1 LEARRR
7 EFEAPRRRGEMVHR
21 AQDIV
26 GNGEISNL
34 LLRGPRAPIP
44 DALMRLSFDSLERL
58 SPMRG
63 VLGEGLEV
71 PEEPPLEIGAPT
83 APVEPIRVAPRECDS
98 PIAAVDVSASK
109 VGETREGIVVALRG
123 AVVWRIGRSHRYLRY
138 GPLPFHI
145 AEGSADPM
153 LGLMEAPGG
162 EDLEQPQSG
171 LIQITARLRNLMER
185 WLQESICSSFRDS
198 IILFDGSLTAGTP
211 DNPAGAL
218 RRILEEARGNGNS
231 VLAFSKA
238 TRLLYNGRSVLE
250 LARGADPPYVIDID
264 ELISRAFPSHP
275 IKLLGRVYVS
285 RLSRDGPAFR
295 LDADRGIGPDGALDA
310 ISKLLGSDI
319 ASAGYPECL
328 KLAHILSAFTANEIV
343 GIQRFLSGHRGI
355 QLIQRPNLRR
365 ILFGPFGGWGGAA

>member
-1 LEARRR
+1 
-7 EFEAPRRRGEMVHR
+7 MVHR

-34 LLRGPRAPIP
+34 LLRGPRAHIP
-44 DALMRLSFDSLERL
+44 DALMRLSFDSLERRL
-58 SPMRG
+58 PMRG
-63 VLGEGLEV
+63 LIGEGL
-71 PEEPPLEIGAPT
+71 PLEEPPLEIRAPR
-83 APVEPIRVAPRECDS
+83 APVEPTRISPRECDS
-98 PIAAVDVSASK
+98 PIVAVDVSASK
-109 VGETREGIVVALRG
+109 VGETKDGAVVALRG
-123 AVVWRIGRSHRYLRY
+123 AVVWKIGTSYRYLRY

-145 AEGSADPM
+145 PEGGSSPIA
-153 LGLMEAPGG
+153 GLIGAG
-162 EDLEQPQSG
+162 EEDGSPIQSG

-185 WLQESICSSFRDS
+185 WLQESICASFRDS

-218 RRILEEARGNGNS
+218 KRILGKANANGNS

-238 TRLLYNGRSVLE
+238 TRLAYEGRSVLE
-250 LARGADPPYVIDID
+250 LAKGAEPPYVIDVD
-264 ELISRAFPSHP
+264 ELISGSFPSHP
-275 IKLLGRVYVS
+275 IKLLGRVFIS

-295 LDADRGIGPDGALDA
+295 LDADRGIGLEGAIEA

-328 KLAHILSAFTANEIV
+328 KLAHILSAFTSNEVV
-343 GIQRFLSGHRGI
+343 GIQRFLSGSKGI

-365 ILFGPFGGWGGAA
+365 MLFGPFGGWGGAA

>member
-1 LEARRR
+1 
-7 EFEAPRRRGEMVHR
+7 MVHR
-21 AQDIV
+21 AHNVV

-34 LLRGPRAPIP
+34 LLRGPRASIP

-63 VLGEGLEV
+63 LLGEGLELL
-71 PEEPPLEIGAPT
+71 EEPPLELRAPE
-83 APVEPIRVAPRECDS
+83 APMEPIRISPKECDS
-98 PIAAVDVSASK
+98 PIAAIDVSASK

-123 AVVWRIGRSHRYLRY
+123 AVVWRIGPSYRYIRY

-145 AEGSADPM
+145 ADGGSDPIQ
-153 LGLMEAPGG
+153 GLMEPEGDDGPA
-162 EDLEQPQSG
+162 LQPG
-171 LIQITARLRNLMER
+171 LIQIATRLRNLMER
-185 WLQESICSSFRDS
+185 WLQETICASFRDS

-218 RRILEEARGNGNS
+218 GRILGKARDNGNS

-238 TRLLYNGRSVLE
+238 TKLAYEGRSVLE
-250 LARGADPPYVIDID
+250 LARGAEPPYLIDID
-264 ELISRAFPSHP
+264 ELISRSFPSHP

-295 LDADRGIGPDGALDA
+295 LDADRGIGPDGALEA
-310 ISKLLGSDI
+310 VSKLLGSDI

-328 KLAHILSAFTANEIV
+328 KLAHILSAFTSNEVV
-343 GIQRFLSGHRGI
+343 GIQRFLSGFKGI